1 MQIVVNGAAR
11 KVAADSTVASLLAE
25 LEIRPEMV
33 AVEHNRD
40 ILGREKFAEARLGDG
55 DTIEI
60 IQFVGGGAACTYAKQ
75 GVRFHG

>member
-11 KVAADSTVASLLAE
+11 EVAQGSTVASLLAE
-25 LEIRPEMV
+25 LDIRQEMV

-40 ILGREKFAEARLGDG
+40 ILGKEKFAGARLSEG

-60 IQFVGGGAACTYAKQ
+60 IQFVGGGAHAHHA
-75 GVRFHG
+75 